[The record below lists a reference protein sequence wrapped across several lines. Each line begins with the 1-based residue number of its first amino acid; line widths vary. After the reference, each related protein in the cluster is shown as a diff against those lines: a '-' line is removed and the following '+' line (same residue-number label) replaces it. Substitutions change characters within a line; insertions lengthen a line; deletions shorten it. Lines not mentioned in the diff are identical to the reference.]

1 MLDYGDVQLRELFH
15 KKCIRSGMGIVVAV
29 VLMLNI
35 LTYMV
40 SVVRYYG
47 DGMEPAL
54 KGGQILLINKM
65 GDVSEGDIVA
75 FYYNNKVLVRRV
87 ICEGGKTLSIS
98 QEGVVTVNGTVLEEP
113 YVDRASIGQCDIT
126 FPYMVMRNHVFVMGD
141 QREIAMDSRLKVIGV
156 IPEDNIIGKVMFA
169 W

>member
-1 MLDYGDVQLRELFH
+1 MRNFLY
-15 KKCIRSGMGIVVAV
+15 KKWMKSGIGIVLTV

-54 KGGQILLINKM
+54 KGGQVLLINKIS
-65 GDVSEGDIVA
+65 DVSEGDIIA

-98 QEGVVTVNGTVLEEP
+98 QDGVVSVNGAVLEEP
-113 YVDRASIGQCDIT
+113 YVDKASIGQCDIT
-126 FPYMVMRNHVFVMGD
+126 FPYMVIRNHVFVMGD
-141 QREIAMDSRLKVIGV
+141 QREISMDSRLKAIGV
-156 IPEDNIIGKVMFA
+156 IPEDNIIGKVVFA

>member
-1 MLDYGDVQLRELFH
+1 MRNLLY
-15 KKCIRSGMGIVVAV
+15 KKWMKSGIGIVLAV

-54 KGGQILLINKM
+54 KGGQVLLINKIS
-65 GDVSEGDIVA
+65 DVSEGDIIA

-98 QEGVVTVNGTVLEEP
+98 QDGVVTVNGAVLEEP
-113 YVDRASIGQCDIT
+113 YMDKASIGQCDIT
-126 FPYMVMRNHVFVMGD
+126 FPYMVIRNHVFVMGD
-141 QREIAMDSRLKVIGV
+141 QREIAMDSRLKAIGV

>member
-1 MLDYGDVQLRELFH
+1 MRNLLY
-15 KKCIRSGMGIVVAV
+15 KKWMKSGIGIVLAV

-54 KGGQILLINKM
+54 KGGQVLLINKIS
-65 GDVSEGDIVA
+65 DISEGDIIA

-98 QEGVVTVNGTVLEEP
+98 QDGVVTVNGAVLEEP
-113 YVDRASIGQCDIT
+113 YVDKASIGQCDIT
-126 FPYMVMRNHVFVMGD
+126 FPYMVIRNHVFVMGD
-141 QREIAMDSRLKVIGV
+141 QREIAMDSRLKAIGV

>member
-1 MLDYGDVQLRELFH
+1 M
-15 KKCIRSGMGIVVAV
+15 KSGIGIVLTV

-54 KGGQILLINKM
+54 KGGQVLLINKIS
-65 GDVSEGDIVA
+65 DVSEGDIIA

-98 QEGVVTVNGTVLEEP
+98 QDGVVSVNGAVLEEP
-113 YVDRASIGQCDIT
+113 YVDKASIGQCDIT
-126 FPYMVMRNHVFVMGD
+126 FPYMVIRNHVFVMGD
-141 QREIAMDSRLKVIGV
+141 QREISMDSRLKAIGV
-156 IPEDNIIGKVMFA
+156 IPEDNIIGKVVFA

>member
-1 MLDYGDVQLRELFH
+1 MRNLLY
-15 KKCIRSGMGIVVAV
+15 KKWMKSGIGIVLAV

-54 KGGQILLINKM
+54 KGGQVLLINKIS
-65 GDVSEGDIVA
+65 DVSEGDIIA

-98 QEGVVTVNGTVLEEP
+98 QDGVVTVNGAVLEEP
-113 YVDRASIGQCDIT
+113 YVDKASIGQCDIT
-126 FPYMVMRNHVFVMGD
+126 FPYMVIRNHVFVMGD
-141 QREIAMDSRLKVIGV
+141 QREISMDSRLKAIGV
-156 IPEDNIIGKVMFA
+156 IPEDNIIGKVVFT